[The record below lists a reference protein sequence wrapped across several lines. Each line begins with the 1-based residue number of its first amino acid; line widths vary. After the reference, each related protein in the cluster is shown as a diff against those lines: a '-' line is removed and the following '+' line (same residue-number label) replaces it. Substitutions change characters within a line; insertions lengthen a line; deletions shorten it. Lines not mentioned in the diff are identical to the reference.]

1 MVMKFILKLRK
12 WNNHTKE
19 LNSHI
24 IRKIMPEFFDE
35 ETGKRIYH
43 ENEDTLEI
51 EKAIVKNLQP
61 KNKSVK
67 SIVHREDGEDA
78 IDTERA
84 TDNEGVPVIKEPS
97 KLSLY
102 DVEYK
107 LDGMNVVPVDKNT
120 GKALN
125 EKQVEKLQKQ
135 LLDNWNLKD
144 EDEE

>member
-1 MVMKFILKLRK
+1 
-12 WNNHTKE
+12 
-19 LNSHI
+19 
-24 IRKIMPEFFDE
+24 MPEFFDE